1 MVDVSYDGGN
11 SLVRSD
17 WEVMVSLNGINVFK
31 YDIELKYIY
40 IYILIYFD
48 NSIIIKG

>member
-31 YDIELKYIY
+31 YDIELKKKYIY
-40 IYILIYFD
+40 IYIYINLFW
-48 NSIIIKG
+48 

>member
-17 WEVMVSLNGINVFK
+17 REVMVSLNGINVFK
-31 YDIELKYIY
+31 YDIELKNIY
-40 IYILIYFD
+40 IY
-48 NSIIIKG
+48 

>member
-31 YDIELKYIY
+31 YDIELKIY
-40 IYILIYFD
+40 IYINLFW
-48 NSIIIKG
+48 